1 MESAKEGSLFG
12 QLEWPILAVA
22 EGGGWVILNSL
33 AGCLL
38 VKEGRAKRDLGFYKA
53 VFP

>member
-22 EGGGWVILNSL
+22 EGGGWVDFEPTRR
-33 AGCLL
+33 LL
-38 VKEGRAKRDLGFYKA
+38 VGERR
-53 VFP
+53 